1 MLDNLEREIS
11 KIEEE
16 EAKKKIKNKTK
27 IKILEFK
34 REKEE
39 KRREEREKEREKYY
53 LLLVG
58 LPPAKLNN
66 TDISKTQKIL
76 TRVLAPLHEKK
87 INLAVLTCNVDLL
100 DSISLRE
107 VDAEMYQV
115 LQKVG
120 DMEKELGNFFSLNS
134 ESESK
139 FESEIKDKK

>member
-11 KIEEE
+11 KKEEE

-27 IKILEFK
+27 IKIFEFK
-34 REKEE
+34 KKEE
-39 KRREEREKEREKYY
+39 KRRGEREKEREKHY

-58 LPPAKLNN
+58 LPPVKLNN

-115 LQKVG
+115 LQKVSN
-120 DMEKELGNFFSLNS
+120 MEKELGNFFSLNS

-139 FESEIKDKK
+139 SESEIKDKK